1 MKKSLARIKWK
12 LLFIICQ
19 VFLLSAVIVVGVF
32 AAQRT
37 ETQLSGTIAFQ
48 ATNVQAKITGS
59 VSGAQETPTYQTLNY
74 AYNTN
79 PTTAQLNSWN
89 NNLNFKN
96 TANPIVISVVIENLS
111 EERSLIIKVT
121 DISETTP
128 NLTRT
133 VSNGTITLS
142 PSTGSG
148 TSKTTINLTLSVNSQ
163 ATAVDTSYHFK
174 VVLSDETAS

>member
-48 ATNVQAKITGS
+48 ATNVYAKITGS
-59 VSGAQETPTYQTLNY
+59 SSGAQETPTYQTLNY
-74 AYNTN
+74 SYNSN
-79 PTTAQLNSWN
+79 PTSAQLNSWN

-96 TANPIVISVVIENLS
+96 TANSIVITVVIENLS
-111 EERSLIIKVT
+111 TERSLIIKVS

-128 NLTRT
+128 NLNRSI
-133 VSNGTITLS
+133 SNTSITLN

-148 TSKTTINLTLSVNSQ
+148 TSKTTITLTLSVKSQ

-174 VVLSDETAS
+174 IALSDETAT